1 MPVADPTLTA
11 GQYSIG
17 TEGSS
22 AAFVYGGSVSPWA
35 NNIQVSSTSVDTGT
49 VNVQDQ
55 AVVGQDGLQF
65 GVDTYPGMVVTQQGQ
80 AYSPAA
86 VAAAMD
92 SYSALAGAWN
102 NPAVRLAD
110 GAVQVLRAYY
120 RGSSVVRRTYGRG
133 RKIMPSYGMVN
144 QGLVPWTAQFQSAD
158 NTWYEDVKSSLTL
171 TAVPSFRGTLAPPW
185 TPPLQLAA
193 TSNYQQN
200 TIVNSGSLPTWPV
213 IQFNGPV
220 SYPGITYVNTPVSIG
235 YQGILAAGQSL
246 TIDTRPWAR
255 TALLNS
261 GASVAGLL
269 TGSAMLSMQVQPG
282 ATVVHYG
289 GQDFTG
295 QSYCVITWRS
305 ATLSIGGSGTDT
317 SGPFVI
323 YGGSSAPGVMSGVIS
338 GGGS

>member
-261 GASVAGLL
+261 GASVAGYL
-269 TGSAMLSMQVQPG
+269 TGSPMLSMQVQPG
-282 ATVVHYG
+282 ATVTHYT
-289 GQDFTG
+289 GQDYTG
-295 QSYCVITWRS
+295 SSTCVIQWRS
-305 ATLSIGGSGTDT
+305 ATLSIGGS
-317 SGPFVI
+317 
-323 YGGSSAPGVMSGVIS
+323 YLA
-338 GGGS
+338 